1 MNQDRR
7 HDSALPS
14 AAHAVGAGAP
24 AEIHSPFTS
33 VPERS
38 AADHLLRLV
47 QQHHVQLSMMADTK
61 ANIIITV
68 SSIILT
74 LALGHA
80 VSAEY
85 RLAMGVLSVFTLIA
99 LLLSIL
105 AVLPKYRN
113 FGQFEGRLPP
123 HFNILFFGHFAG
135 LDQDRFL
142 RELADAMQ
150 PGRPYETVARDVYG
164 LGRYLAAH
172 KYPWLRLSYLF
183 FLSGFVCACAIQ
195 AVNIIWP

>member
-1 MNQDRR
+1 MNQDRG
-7 HDSALPS
+7 HDSTLPYAAS
-14 AAHAVGAGAP
+14 AVEAGASTAAHT
-24 AEIHSPFTS
+24 PFAS

-80 VSAEY
+80 VDAEY
-85 RLAMGVLSVFTLIA
+85 RLAMAVLGVFTLIA

-113 FGQFEGRLPP
+113 FAQFEGRLPP
-123 HFNILFFGHFAG
+123 QFNILFFGHFAS

-142 RELADAMQ
+142 RELADAMR
-150 PGRPYETVARDVYG
+150 PSRPYETVARDVYG

-195 AVNIIWP
+195 AVHIIWP